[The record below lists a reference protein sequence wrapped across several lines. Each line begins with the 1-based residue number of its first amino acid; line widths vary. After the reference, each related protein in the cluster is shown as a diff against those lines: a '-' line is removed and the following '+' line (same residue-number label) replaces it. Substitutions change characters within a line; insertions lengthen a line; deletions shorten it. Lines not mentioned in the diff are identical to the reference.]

1 MGPGLKILLIDNYD
15 SFTYNLYHQLARVS
29 GSMPCVVAHDA
40 IELEEIR
47 AFQPDLVV
55 ISPGPGRPERAQDFG
70 ICTALLQD
78 ESLPVLGVCLGYQGL
93 AWRYGAQVDFAPAV
107 MHGRISRVRHCG
119 QGLFEGI
126 PQDFEVVRY
135 HSLAVQEP
143 LPAELLPLAWAED
156 SVLMALRHCRLPR
169 FGIQFHPESICTSH
183 GDRLIANVLGLVG
196 LSPKPQ
202 QLPVRRERL
211 RPKRSVWLECLEQA
225 PPAEWVH
232 AACYANRPEHFW
244 LDSSQ
249 EGSGPRFSYMG
260 APEGEQACVLRYH
273 SHERKL
279 VIWRNGHEE
288 TADTSIFDQLERE
301 LAQPLQIELPFPFVG
316 GFVGYFGYELKA
328 ELGASL
334 RHTSPWPDAALM
346 RTDRY
351 LVFDHN
357 QDRLFLVSHDRDRGQ
372 AEQWFAAMRER
383 LTALTAPETPPPPG
397 AIAFTLEKEREAY
410 LADIATCERHLH
422 DGESYEICLTNR
434 WRGHCDED
442 PAIVYRRLRR
452 LNPAPYASCLRF
464 GELWVLSSSPE
475 QFLSVAADGQVST
488 KPIKGTRA
496 RQADPV
502 ADQNAAEDLRLA
514 VKERSENLMI
524 VDLLRNDL
532 GRVCDVGSVHVP
544 HLMAV
549 ESYATVHQLVS
560 TVRGQL
566 REDANAIDCLRAA
579 FPGGSMTGAP
589 KLRTMELIDA
599 LETSARG
606 IYSGCIGYL
615 ALDGSAELSIVIRTA
630 IVDRGRITIGTG
642 GAVVALSDAEAEL
655 EEALLK
661 ARIVQQAFG
670 GS

>member
-1 MGPGLKILLIDNYD
+1 MKLLLIDNYD
-15 SFTYNLYHQLARVS
+15 SFTFNLYHQLARVS
-29 GSMPCVVAHDA
+29 GCLPRVVAHDA

-47 AFQPDLVV
+47 AFCPDLVI

-70 ICTALLQD
+70 INSALLTD
-78 ESLPVLGVCLGYQGL
+78 EQFPVLGVCLGYQGL
-93 AWRYGAQVDFAPAV
+93 AWRYGARVDFAPIV

-126 PQDFEVVRY
+126 PQNFEVVRY
-135 HSLAVQEP
+135 HSMAVSEP
-143 LPAELLPLAWAED
+143 LPPELIPLAWAED
-156 SVLMALRHCRLPR
+156 GVLMALRHGRFPR
-169 FGIQFHPESICTSH
+169 FGIQFHPESICTAH
-183 GDRLIANVLGLVG
+183 GDRLIANALAMVG
-196 LSPKPQ
+196 LTPRPQPLPPKQ
-202 QLPVRRERL
+202 KRF
-211 RPKRSVWLECLEQA
+211 RPSRPVWLDCLEQA
-225 PPAEWVH
+225 PPAAWVH
-232 AACYANRPEHFW
+232 AACYAHRLEHFW
-244 LDSSQ
+244 LDNSLV
-249 EGSGPRFSYMG
+249 EGSEPRFSYMG

-273 SHERKL
+273 SQERKL
-279 VIWRNGHEE
+279 VISSNGREE
-288 TADTSIFDQLERE
+288 IADTSIFEQLERE
-301 LAQPLQIELPFPFVG
+301 LAQPLEIPLPFPFVG

-328 ELGASL
+328 ELGGTAK
-334 RHTSPWPDAALM
+334 HASPWPDAALQ

-351 LVFDHN
+351 LVFDH
-357 QDRLFLVSHDRDRGQ
+357 QHERLYLVSHDRDRAQ
-372 AEQWFAAMRER
+372 ADLWFATMRER
-383 LTALTAPETPPPPG
+383 LAALTEPPCPPPAAPV
-397 AIAFTLEKEREAY
+397 AFTLEKQRDAY
-410 LADIATCERHLH
+410 IADIATCERHLH

-434 WRGHCDED
+434 WRGSCQED
-442 PAIVYRRLRR
+442 PALVYRRLRS

-475 QFLSVAADGQVST
+475 QFLCVTSDGHVST

-502 ADQNAAEDLRLA
+502 ADRRVAEDLRLA

-532 GRVCDVGSVHVP
+532 GRVCGIGSVYVP

-560 TVRGQL
+560 TVCGQL
-566 REDANAIDCLRAA
+566 REDATAIDCLRAA

-589 KLRTMELIDA
+589 KLRTMALIDA

-615 ALDGSAELSIVIRTA
+615 GLDGAAELSIVIRTA
-630 IVDRGRITIGTG
+630 ILASGQVTIGTG
-642 GAVVALSDAEAEL
+642 GAVVALSDPEAEI

-661 ARIVQQAFG
+661 ARIVQQAF
-670 GS
+670 SCSAE